1 MNVHEYQAKEVFK
14 RFGIPVPEGQV
25 AETAADA
32 EKAATKLNASPIVVK
47 AQIHAGGRGKGRFK
61 EHGPDGP
68 GGVKLVK
75 TPAEAKA
82 MAEKMLGKTLV
93 TKQTGEHGRVVKKVY
108 LTVGADIEKELYAA
122 VVLDRKLKKPVL
134 MVSPAGGMDIE
145 EVADKTP
152 EKIWKEPIDPLT
164 GLLPFQASRCA
175 RFIGLKP
182 GDQVKEGAKLL
193 QGLAKAF
200 METDASLA
208 EVNPLIVTKD
218 GKVLALDAKA
228 NFDDNGIE
236 RHHDI
241 AAYRDKNE
249 EEPAETQAKEFDLS
263 YIALDGDIGCMVNGA
278 GLAMA
283 TMDMI
288 KYAGG
293 SPANFLDVG
302 GGANEQKV
310 TAAFK
315 IILSSEHVRA
325 VLVNIF
331 GGIMRCDVIA
341 QGVIAAAKT
350 LGLKVPV
357 VVRLEGAK
365 VEEGRKLLQESGL
378 KLEFANGL
386 AEAAQK
392 VVAAAKGA
400 KK

>member
-1 MNVHEYQAKEVFK
+1 MNVHEFQAKEVFR

-25 AETAADA
+25 ADTADEAQ
-32 EKAATKLNASPIVVK
+32 KAATALKASPIVVK

-61 EHGPDGP
+61 EHGEKGI
-68 GGVKLVK
+68 GGVVLVK
-75 TPAEAKA
+75 DPAEARA
-82 MAEKMLGKTLV
+82 TADKMLGKTLV
-93 TKQTGEHGRVVKKVY
+93 TKQTGPAGRVVKKVY
-108 LTVGADIEKELYAA
+108 LTVGADIERELYAA
-122 VVLDRKLKKPVL
+122 MVLDRKLRKPVL

-152 EKIWKEPIDPLT
+152 EKIHKEPVDVAF
-164 GLLPFQASRCA
+164 GLLGYQARRSA
-175 RFIGLKP
+175 MFLGLK
-182 GDQVKEGAKLL
+182 GEQLQEGTKIL
-193 QGLAKAF
+193 QGLVKLF
-200 METDASLA
+200 METDASLV
-208 EVNPLIVTKD
+208 EINPLIVTKQ
-218 GKVLALDAKA
+218 GKVLALDAKI
-228 NFDDNGIE
+228 NFDDNGLD
-236 RHHDI
+236 RHPEI

-249 EEPAETQAKEFDLS
+249 EDPAETQAKEFDLS

-315 IILSSEHVRA
+315 IILSSPHVRA

-365 VEEGRKLLQESGL
+365 VEEGRKLLQDSGL
-378 KLEFANGL
+378 KLEFASSL
-386 AEAAQK
+386 ADAASK
-392 VVAAAKGA
+392 VVAAAKGG
-400 KK
+400 K

>member
-14 RFGIPVPEGQV
+14 RFGIPVPDGQV
-25 AETAADA
+25 AETADQAKTVA
-32 EKAATKLNASPIVVK
+32 TSLAATPIVVK

-61 EHGPDGP
+61 EWGDKGI
-68 GGVKLVK
+68 GGVVLVK
-75 TPAEAKA
+75 DATEAA
-82 MAEKMLGKTLV
+82 ATAEKMLGKTLV
-93 TKQTGEHGRVVKKVY
+93 TKQTGPHGRVVKKVY
-108 LTVGADIEKELYAA
+108 LTKGADIERELYAA
-122 VVLDRKLKKPVL
+122 MVLDRKLRKPVL

-145 EVADKTP
+145 EVAEKTP
-152 EKIWKEPIDPLT
+152 EKIHKEPIDVAF
-164 GLLPFQASRCA
+164 GLLGFQARRA
-175 RFIGLKP
+175 AAFLGLKA
-182 GDQVKEGAKLL
+182 GEQLNEGAKILTNL
-193 QGLAKAF
+193 VKAF
-200 METDASLA
+200 METDASLV
-208 EVNPLIVTKD
+208 EINPLIVQKD
-218 GKVLALDAKA
+218 GKVVALDAKI
-228 NFDDNGIE
+228 NFDDNGID
-236 RHHDI
+236 RHPEI

-293 SPANFLDVG
+293 NPANFLDVG

-315 IILSSEHVRA
+315 IILSSPQVKA

-357 VVRLEGAK
+357 VVRLEGSK
-365 VEEGRKLLQESGL
+365 VEEGRKLLKESGL
-378 KLEFANGL
+378 KLDFAANM
-386 AEAAQK
+386 AEAAEK
-392 VVAAAKGA
+392 VVAAAKGG

>member
-1 MNVHEYQAKEVFK
+1 MNVHEFQAKEVFR
-14 RFGIPVPEGQV
+14 RFGIPVPEGAV
-25 AETAADA
+25 AETADDA
-32 EKAATKLNASPIVVK
+32 ENVAISLNASPVVVK

-61 EHGPDGP
+61 EHGPQGI
-68 GGVKLVK
+68 GGVVLVK
-75 TPAEAKA
+75 SPAEARA
-82 MAEKMLGKTLV
+82 AAEKMLGKTLV
-93 TKQTGEHGRVVKKVY
+93 TKQTGEHGRTVKKVY
-108 LTVGADIEKELYAA
+108 VTKGAEIERELYAA
-122 VVLDRKLKKPVL
+122 VVLDRKLKRPVL

-152 EKIWKEPIDPLT
+152 EKIWKEPFDPLM
-164 GLLPFQASRCA
+164 GLLPFQGRRCA
-175 RFIGLKP
+175 RFLGLKP
-182 GDQVKEGAKLL
+182 GEQVNEGTKVL
-193 QGLAKAF
+193 QNLSRCF

-208 EVNPLIVTKD
+208 EINPLIVQKD
-218 GKVLALDAKA
+218 QKVVALDAKIS
-228 NFDDNGIE
+228 FDDNAIE
-236 RHHDI
+236 RHPDI

-249 EEPAETQAKEFDLS
+249 EEPAETQAREFDLS

-315 IILSSEHVRA
+315 IILSSPHVKA

-341 QGVIAAAKT
+341 QGVIAAAKS

-378 KLEFANGL
+378 KLEFATSL

-392 VVAAAKGA
+392 VVAASKGA
-400 KK
+400 KR

>member
-1 MNVHEYQAKEVFK
+1 MNVHEYQAKEVFR
-14 RFGIPVPEGQV
+14 RFGIPVPEGQPADTAEQAERV
-25 AETAADA
+25 AESL
-32 EKAATKLNASPIVVK
+32 KVSPVVVK

-61 EHGPDGP
+61 ELGDKGI
-68 GGVKLVK
+68 GGVVLVK
-75 TPAEAKA
+75 DPKEARA
-82 MAEKMLGKTLV
+82 TADKMLGKTLV
-93 TKQTGEHGRVVKKVY
+93 TKQTGPAGRVVKKVY
-108 LTVGADIEKELYAA
+108 ITAGADIERELYAA
-122 VVLDRKLKKPVL
+122 MVLDRKLRKPVL

-152 EKIWKEPIDPLT
+152 DKIWKEPVDVAF
-164 GLLPFQASRCA
+164 GLLGFQARRA
-175 RFIGLKP
+175 AMFLGLKP
-182 GDQVKEGAKLL
+182 GEQLQEGAKIL
-193 QGLAKAF
+193 QNLVRCF
-200 METDASLA
+200 METDGSLM
-208 EVNPLIVTKD
+208 EINPLIVTKA
-218 GKVLALDAKA
+218 GKIVALDAKI
-228 NFDDNGIE
+228 NFDDNGLE
-236 RHHDI
+236 RHPEI

-249 EEPAETQAKEFDLS
+249 EDPAETQAKEFDLS

-293 SPANFLDVG
+293 NPANFLDVG

-315 IILSSEHVRA
+315 IILSSPQVKA

-378 KLEFANGL
+378 TLQFANGL
-386 AEAAQK
+386 ADAAEK
-392 VVAAAKGA
+392 VVAASKGG

>member
-1 MNVHEYQAKEVFK
+1 LNVHEYQAKEVFK
-14 RFGIPVPEGQV
+14 RFGIPVPDGQV
-25 AETAADA
+25 AETADQAKTVA
-32 EKAATKLNASPIVVK
+32 TSLAATPIVVK

-61 EHGPDGP
+61 EWGDKGI
-68 GGVKLVK
+68 GGVVLVK
-75 TPAEAKA
+75 DATEAA
-82 MAEKMLGKTLV
+82 ATAEKMLGKTLV
-93 TKQTGEHGRVVKKVY
+93 TKQTGPHGRVVKKVY
-108 LTVGADIEKELYAA
+108 LTKGADIERELYAA
-122 VVLDRKLKKPVL
+122 MVLDRKLRKPVL

-145 EVADKTP
+145 EVAEKTP
-152 EKIWKEPIDPLT
+152 EKIHKEPIDVAF
-164 GLLPFQASRCA
+164 GLLGFQARRA
-175 RFIGLKP
+175 AAFLGLKA
-182 GDQVKEGAKLL
+182 GEQLNEGAKILTNL
-193 QGLAKAF
+193 VKAF
-200 METDASLA
+200 METDASLV
-208 EVNPLIVTKD
+208 EINPLIVQKD
-218 GKVLALDAKA
+218 GKVVALDAKI
-228 NFDDNGIE
+228 NFDDNGID
-236 RHHDI
+236 RHPEI

-293 SPANFLDVG
+293 NPANFLDVG

-315 IILSSEHVRA
+315 IILSSPQVKA

-357 VVRLEGAK
+357 VVRLEGSK
-365 VEEGRKLLQESGL
+365 VEEGRKLLKESGL
-378 KLEFANGL
+378 KLDFAANM
-386 AEAAQK
+386 AEAAEK
-392 VVAAAKGA
+392 VVAAAKGG